1 MNQLNK
7 MTSFQESVEGLAGG
21 NRCRGSEKEDKK
33 HWLDKMMLENQPAQS
48 QSAK

>member
-21 NRCRGSEKEDKK
+21 NRSRGSEEEEKT
-33 HWLDKMMLENQPAQS
+33 LVT
-48 QSAK
+48 